1 MEYLKLGGLDKH
13 LRSIDQETKVNHG
26 KCRVYIIC
34 AFVICTVGTR
44 Y

>member
-13 LRSIDQETKVNHG
+13 LLSIDQETKVNHG
-26 KCRVYIIC
+26 ECRVYIIC
-34 AFVICTVGTR
+34 AFVCMLVLGR